1 MKLDFRR
8 FASVRPEFT
17 GDVIRYAFTIP
28 ANAPDP
34 ELARQFAAFLLGPDG
49 RRILEADHQPLLTP
63 PELDDAAA
71 APEEV
76 RRACAG
82 TRWSVLQGLQA
93 PGRPWAPPAPA
104 SPALMR
110 GRRVSPFWALCAVA
124 GVVLVTFVAL
134 PAASMIVGAGAGL
147 LGEALR
153 QDDVRRSLVLTVTAA
168 LITTVIGFVV
178 GVPLAYLLARREFP
192 GKRAIEGIIDLP
204 IVFPHTAA
212 GIALL
217 TVYGRQG
224 VVGRLLAPLGIEFTE
239 TVAGIV
245 LAMLFVSLPFLVD
258 GARESFAL
266 VDERYEHVARTLGS
280 SRFGAFA
287 RVTFPQAWRGVL
299 AGAVLMWGRG
309 ISEFGAVVILAYNP
323 KVISVLTFERF
334 EGFGLSAAQPPAVLI
349 VIVAF
354 VVFLLVRSFLVP
366 RRRRS
371 KTGAP

>member
-1 MKLDFRR
+1 
-8 FASVRPEFT
+8 
-17 GDVIRYAFTIP
+17 
-28 ANAPDP
+28 
-34 ELARQFAAFLLGPDG
+34 
-49 RRILEADHQPLLTP
+49 
-63 PELDDAAA
+63 
-71 APEEV
+71 
-76 RRACAG
+76 
-82 TRWSVLQGLQA
+82 
-93 PGRPWAPPAPA
+93 
-104 SPALMR
+104 MR
-110 GRRVSPFWALCAVA
+110 GRRISPFWALCVVA

-147 LGEALR
+147 LGEAVR

-178 GVPLAYLLARREFP
+178 GVPLAYLLARRDFP

-224 VVGRLLAPLGIEFTE
+224 VVGQLLAPLGIEFAE
-239 TVAGIV
+239 TMAGII

-258 GARESFAL
+258 GARRRSLWWTAL
-266 VDERYEHVARTLGS
+266 RHVARTLGS

-287 RVTFPQAWRGVL
+287 RETFPAWRGVL

-349 VIVAF
+349 VLVAF
-354 VVFLLVRSFLVP
+354 VVFLLVRTFLVP
-366 RRRRS
+366 RRRRT
-371 KTGAP
+371 KAGAP

>member
-1 MKLDFRR
+1 MRR
-8 FASVRPEFT
+8 RRMS
-17 GDVIRYAFTIP
+17 
-28 ANAPDP
+28 
-34 ELARQFAAFLLGPDG
+34 G
-49 RRILEADHQPLLTP
+49 RRI
-63 PELDDAAA
+63 
-71 APEEV
+71 
-76 RRACAG
+76 
-82 TRWSVLQGLQA
+82 
-93 PGRPWAPPAPA
+93 
-104 SPALMR
+104 
-110 GRRVSPFWALCAVA
+110 SPFSALCVAA
-124 GVVLVTFVAL
+124 GVLVVVFVVL
-134 PAASMIVGAGAGL
+134 PAASMLAGAGAGL

-153 QDDVRRSLVLTVTAA
+153 QDDVRRSLVLTVSAA
-168 LITTVIGFVV
+168 LITTAIGFVA
-178 GVPLAYLLARREFP
+178 GVPLAYLLARKEFP
-192 GKRAIEGIIDLP
+192 GKRAVEGLIDVP

-224 VVGRLLAPLGIEFTE
+224 IAGRLLAPLGLEFTE

-258 GARESFAL
+258 GSCEAFAL

-299 AGAVLMWGRG
+299 AGALLMWGRG

-334 EGFGLSAAQPPAVLI
+334 EGFGLRAAQPPAVLI
-349 VIVAF
+349 VLVAF
-354 VVFLLVRSFLVP
+354 LVFVLVRALSAP

-371 KTGAP
+371 GTEPP

>member
-1 MKLDFRR
+1 M
-8 FASVRPEFT
+8 P
-17 GDVIRYAFTIP
+17 
-28 ANAPDP
+28 
-34 ELARQFAAFLLGPDG
+34 
-49 RRILEADHQPLLTP
+49 
-63 PELDDAAA
+63 
-71 APEEV
+71 
-76 RRACAG
+76 
-82 TRWSVLQGLQA
+82 
-93 PGRPWAPPAPA
+93 
-104 SPALMR
+104 
-110 GRRVSPFWALCAVA
+110 GRRVSLFWALCAVA
-124 GVVLVTFVAL
+124 AVLVLTFVLL

-153 QDDVRRSLVLTVTAA
+153 QDDVRRSLLVTVGAA
-168 LITTVIGFVV
+168 LITTVIGFVF
-178 GVPLAYLLARREFP
+178 GVPLAYLLARRDFP
-192 GKRAIEGIIDLP
+192 GKRAVEGIIDVP

-217 TVYGRQG
+217 TVYGREG
-224 VVGRLLAPLGIEFTE
+224 IMGRLLAPLGITFTE
-239 TVAGIV
+239 TMAGIV
-245 LAMLFVSLPFLVD
+245 LAMVFVSLPFLVD

-280 SRFGAFA
+280 SQFGAFA

-334 EGFGLSAAQPPAVLI
+334 EGYGLRAAQPPAVLI
-349 VIVAF
+349 VIIAF
-354 VVFLLVRSFLVP
+354 VVFLLVRSFLAP

>member
-1 MKLDFRR
+1 M
-8 FASVRPEFT
+8 P
-17 GDVIRYAFTIP
+17 
-28 ANAPDP
+28 
-34 ELARQFAAFLLGPDG
+34 G
-49 RRILEADHQPLLTP
+49 RRISL
-63 PELDDAAA
+63 
-71 APEEV
+71 
-76 RRACAG
+76 
-82 TRWSVLQGLQA
+82 
-93 PGRPWAPPAPA
+93 
-104 SPALMR
+104 
-110 GRRVSPFWALCAVA
+110 FWALCAVA
-124 GVVLVTFVAL
+124 AAAVLAFVLL
-134 PAASMIVGAGAGL
+134 PAASMIAGAGAGL

-168 LITTVIGFVV
+168 LICTLIGFVA
-178 GVPLAYLLARREFP
+178 GVPLAYLLARKDFP
-192 GKRAIEGIIDLP
+192 GKRALEGVIDLP

-217 TVYGRQG
+217 TVYGREG
-224 VVGRLLAPLGIEFTE
+224 VVGRLLAPFGITFTE
-239 TVAGIV
+239 TMAGIV
-245 LAMLFVSLPFLVD
+245 LAMLFVSLPFLID
-258 GARESFAL
+258 GSREAFAL

-334 EGFGLSAAQPPAVLI
+334 EGFGLRAAQPPAVLI

-366 RRRRS
+366 RRRAGGKTRRS
-371 KTGAP
+371 GTEAR